1 MMARPG
7 WPRWL
12 GCAAFLAVMLSA
24 APSLYAQHTIL
35 LVTANNGSLT
45 SEESAR
51 RSSFQSWGHTVTT
64 IWSGASQ
71 SAFDSAYSSVDLAYV
86 PEDVESSTLNTKL
99 RLAPIGVI
107 NEENHLDDDL
117 GLSDSPGGERSATQ
131 IYLPD
136 YGGSVTIVN
145 STQAL
150 SQMNGTLAPG
160 LQIIGRT
167 SSSGPATVAVL
178 ETGAALANTLLGN
191 SLATG
196 RRVRLPFGGNSFQ
209 WSSLNGTGQT
219 VVREAITFAAASS
232 SIQQLQ
238 LHWQLDEGTG
248 TTLSDSSGN
257 GRHGS
262 FQTGSPS
269 WVSGPKDGA
278 LAFSGSND
286 VRSNANFDPPERGT
300 VAFWIQRDNTVV
312 STERIVG
319 TSDNWEI
326 LMGSDGRIAFDIGAG
341 ASSSGFVTNDA
352 LNETGRWYHV
362 VGVYDTIDDTYA
374 IYIDGQ
380 LQKTGSYNL
389 TDQGANYLSLGTRT
403 GSSER
408 FDGSVDDLRI
418 YNYELDAEAIA
429 ELYGLVGHWKFD
441 EGSGSVAADSTAFE
455 NDATINGATWETD
468 CAGNMA
474 LSFDGTSDNAVTNA
488 DFNPPAE
495 GTIAFWFLSADP
507 SAGHQR
513 LWGVGGDYEMR
524 QEASG
529 TLYCDVTTNGNV
541 GGFHTSEPL
550 VGAKWYHIVATYDTE
565 DDTYA
570 IYLDGE
576 LNKSGISSDGMSP
589 QNAARLTFGTRT
601 GSNQYWQ
608 GSLRDFRIY
617 NRKILESE
625 IQDLAGV
632 IAHYEL
638 DETSGSI
645 AYDSSLGGNHATY
658 IGAPTLGVGGPN
670 SDALGTAIELDGST
684 QYVTSGKSLLNGLS
698 QFTIAG
704 WVYFDSLSSNRS
716 FFGQNDVI
724 EFGINAADGQIHLWT
739 ANGGAF
745 YVAGTLST
753 GRWVHIAAVGDGMAI
768 SVYVDG
774 TLVHMGGTATAGGH
788 YGSSS
793 SHFKIGEGVYSPIG
807 DYLDARVD
815 DVRVYS
821 RALCASEIQALS
833 AGLLT
838 RGVRILR
845 WTEIQ

>member
-1 MMARPG
+1 M
-7 WPRWL
+7 
-12 GCAAFLAVMLSA
+12 LAA
-24 APSLYAQHTIL
+24 APSLFAQHTIL
-35 LVTANNGSLT
+35 LVTANDGSLT

-71 SAFDSAYSSVDLAYV
+71 SAFDSAYSSADLAYV
-86 PEDVESSTLNTKL
+86 PEDVVSSTLNTKL

-107 NEENHLDDDL
+107 NEENHLDDDF
-117 GLSDSPGGERSATQ
+117 GLSDSPGGVRSATQ

-136 YGGSVTIVN
+136 YGGNVTIVS
-145 STQAL
+145 STQQL

-160 LQIIGRT
+160 LQVIGRT
-167 SSSGPATVAVL
+167 NSSGAVTVAVL
-178 ETGAALANTLLGN
+178 ETGATLANTLLGN
-191 SLATG
+191 SNATG
-196 RRVRLPFGGNSFQ
+196 RRVRLPFGGNAFQ
-209 WSSLNGTGQT
+209 WSSLNSAGQT
-219 VVREAITFAAASS
+219 VVQEAITFAAASGN
-232 SIQQLQ
+232 IQQLQ
-238 LHWQLDEGTG
+238 LHWQLDEGSG
-248 TTLSDSSGN
+248 TTVSDGSGN

-262 FQTGSPS
+262 FQTGSPT
-269 WVSGPKDGA
+269 WGTGPRDGA
-278 LAFSGSND
+278 LDFSGSND

-300 VAFWIQRDNTVV
+300 VAFWMKRDGTVS

-326 LMGSDGRIAFDIGAG
+326 VMGSDGQIAFDLGAG
-341 ASSSGFVTNDA
+341 AASSSFVTNDA

-362 VGVYDTIDDTYA
+362 VGVYDTIDDTFA
-374 IYIDGQ
+374 VYIDGQ

-389 TDQGANYLSLGTRT
+389 ADQGANYLSLGTRT

-408 FDGSVDDLRI
+408 FDGSIDDLRI

-429 ELYGLVGHWKFD
+429 ELHGLVGHWKFD

-455 NDATINGATWETD
+455 NDATINGAAWETD
-468 CAGNMA
+468 CAGDTA
-474 LSFDGTSDNAVTNA
+474 LSFDGSGDNAVTDA
-488 DFNPPAE
+488 DFDPPAE

-524 QEASG
+524 QGANG
-529 TLYCDVTTNGNV
+529 TLFCDVTTEGNV

-550 VGAKWYHIVATYDTE
+550 VGAKWYHIVATYDTD
-565 DDTYA
+565 DDTYT

-576 LNKSGISSDGMSP
+576 LNKTGVSSDGMSP

-601 GSNQYWQ
+601 GSSNYWQ
-608 GSLRDFRIY
+608 GSMRDFRIY

-625 IQDLAGV
+625 VLELAGV

-638 DETSGSI
+638 DETSGAI
-645 AYDSSLGGNHATY
+645 AYDSTLGGNHATY

-670 SDALGTAIELDGST
+670 ADELGTAIELDGST
-684 QYVTSGKSLLNGLS
+684 QYVTSGQSLLNDLR

-704 WVYFDSLSSNRS
+704 WIYFDSLSPDRS
-716 FFGQNDVI
+716 FFGQNNVV
-724 EFGINAADGQIHLWT
+724 ELGINAGDGQLHLWT
-739 ANGGAF
+739 ANGGEF
-745 YVAGTLST
+745 YASGGLAT
-753 GRWVHIAAVGDGMAI
+753 GRWFHIAAVGDGTSI

-774 TLVHMGGTATAGGH
+774 TLIHMGGNSIGSGT
-788 YGSSS
+788 YGNSDSS
-793 SHFKIGEGVYSPIG
+793 FKIGEGVYSPSG

-845 WTEIQ
+845 WTEIP